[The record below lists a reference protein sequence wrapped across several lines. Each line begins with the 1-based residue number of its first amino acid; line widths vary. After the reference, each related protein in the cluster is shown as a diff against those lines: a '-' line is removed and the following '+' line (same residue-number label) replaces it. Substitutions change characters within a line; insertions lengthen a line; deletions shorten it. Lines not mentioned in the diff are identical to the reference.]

1 MGIREA
7 GIMKTTLDLPDE
19 MVRRAKIAAVERDTT
34 LRGLVGKALARELDL
49 PEPSVPFRRRVTFPI
64 FSSRAPGTL
73 DLTHAD
79 LARVEA
85 KEDIRRHGR
94 AR

>member
-1 MGIREA
+1 
-7 GIMKTTLDLPDE
+7 MKTTLDLPDE
-19 MVRRAKIAAVERDTT
+19 MVRRAKIAAVERGTT
-34 LRGLVGKALARELDL
+34 LRNLMGEALARELDL
-49 PEPSVPFRRRVTFPI
+49 PAPVARRQRRTAFPI

-79 LARVEA
+79 LARLEVR
-85 KEDIRRHGR
+85 EDARRHGR